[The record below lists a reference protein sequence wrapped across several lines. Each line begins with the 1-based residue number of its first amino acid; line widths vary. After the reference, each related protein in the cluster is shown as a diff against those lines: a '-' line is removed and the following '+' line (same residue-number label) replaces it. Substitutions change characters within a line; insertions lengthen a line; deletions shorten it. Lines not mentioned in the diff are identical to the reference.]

1 MVKRN
6 QRGITLIALVITIIV
21 LLILAGVSIITLTGD
36 NGLLQK
42 AKDTADSTKDG
53 EELERVK
60 LIVAESKI
68 DELGMDIQKETIKK
82 VANKEFTEN
91 RYSLEDTTDG
101 NGYKFTVKETQKEYY
116 ISKSGFVEKFE
127 DYVASITVD
136 PDEPKVYVTATNIKS
151 NPSEYYGMKVNYSP
165 SVKNQATNQNENIT
179 GWKIFFA
186 DDYNIYLISENYIK
200 CDLMPAVGVNR
211 PHYIY
216 DGNNSRA
223 NFDNYDLRQVYRDGS
238 SNVNDTAKSWL
249 SQYYNKNFSSSND
262 NMQITAYLMDTVVWS
277 EFAKSDVADYA
288 IGSPTLQMVA
298 ASYNSLHPDTIITD
312 AQSATGYRVKNANGN
327 METWNNGLDRNNSL
341 YVADSSMV
349 LWLASPSDAGG
360 DCLVNLYP
368 GDNNSGAG
376 IGSDNSYANNNG
388 LRPIVRLKNS
398 VRLTLAHDNIAYDI
412 AE

>member
-91 RYSLEDTTDG
+91 GYSLEDTTDG

-238 SNVNDTAKSWL
+238 SNVNDTAKFL
-249 SQYYNKNFSSSND
+249 VKP
-262 NMQITAYLMDTVVWS
+262 I
-277 EFAKSDVADYA
+277 
-288 IGSPTLQMVA
+288 LQ
-298 ASYNSLHPDTIITD
+298 
-312 AQSATGYRVKNANGN
+312 
-327 METWNNGLDRNNSL
+327 
-341 YVADSSMV
+341 
-349 LWLASPSDAGG
+349 
-360 DCLVNLYP
+360 
-368 GDNNSGAG
+368 
-376 IGSDNSYANNNG
+376 
-388 LRPIVRLKNS
+388 
-398 VRLTLAHDNIAYDI
+398 
-412 AE
+412 